1 LIVRFSTPAQG
12 DRREAAR
19 FYERE
24 VRGLGERFK
33 TQLKRTIDRVIA
45 YPQIGSVLEA
55 PVRSARVSGFP
66 YAVVYVIDHDVLRIL
81 AVMHDARDPETVR
94 SRLR

>member
-1 LIVRFSTPAQG
+1 LIVRFSTLAQH
-12 DRREAAR
+12 DRRETAR

-33 TQLKRTIDRVIA
+33 AHLKRTIDRVIA
-45 YPQIGSVLEA
+45 YPQIGSLLEGA
-55 PVRSARVSGFP
+55 IRSARVSGFP
-66 YAVVYVIDHDVLRIL
+66 YSVVYVVDDDVLSIL
-81 AVMHDARDPETVR
+81 AVMHDSRDPETVR